1 MEDLNRKLAEKVE
14 EIQDIEDL
22 NQTLILRDH
31 MSNQELQ
38 DLRKELINVSLPW
51 LTKPLV
57 HGNSQ
62 FMIFV
67 GISISLDNLLYGDPI

>member
-57 HGNSQ
+57 HVKSQ

-67 GISISLDNLLYGDPI
+67 SISISLDNLLYGDPI

>member
-22 NQTLILRDH
+22 NQTLIMRDH

-38 DLRKELINVSLPW
+38 DLRKELINVSLPF
-51 LTKPLV
+51 LCSAIMDFGLPNYL
-57 HGNSQ
+57 
-62 FMIFV
+62 FMEM
-67 GISISLDNLLYGDPI
+67 LKL

>member
-1 MEDLNRKLAEKVE
+1 MNRKLAEKVE

-38 DLRKELINVSLPW
+38 DLRKELINVSSLPW
-51 LTKPLV
+51 LV

-62 FMIFV
+62 F
-67 GISISLDNLLYGDPI
+67 SIR